1 MFFILDNSFFILK
14 FEIKHANENKNL
26 EKENIFNLDRYSNNT
41 SLFERINDFITL
53 CKSNILINP
62 ISYNY
67 DSPPKITAIIP
78 VFNASETIK
87 YAVRS
92 IQNQNMKEIE
102 ILLVDDHSSDNSLE
116 VINDL
121 IIEDKRIKLI
131 KNKQNKGILYSR
143 SIGALKAKGKYI
155 MALDN
160 DDLFI
165 FGIFNKC
172 YDEAEKNN
180 LDIIEFSGIQI
191 CQNCKID
198 PKNIYIPYYLRFKKD
213 GLIVNQPELSKFIYL
228 KNNTS
233 YSYDFI
239 DVFVWGKLIK
249 TKIYRKA
256 IKLIRKF
263 IFNYNIYLTEDKIL
277 TVALFR
283 VANSFKYID
292 IYGIIYIENQYS
304 ICHSWIRKKKKRILI
319 DFLLFAVFF
328 FNLNKD
334 KEEIQIVIEDLKIR
348 FEEYNNI
355 LDGYYKLLFIK
366 LYNNIL
372 KCKTVTES
380 DKKII
385 KNLINNNDK

>member
-1 MFFILDNSFFILK
+1 MFICKIIQIKNILKKLLKICVLFIILFFFLFFILDNSFFILK

-180 LDIIEFSGIQI
+180 LDI
-191 CQNCKID
+191 
-198 PKNIYIPYYLRFKKD
+198 L
-213 GLIVNQPELSKFIYL
+213 
-228 KNNTS
+228 
-233 YSYDFI
+233 
-239 DVFVWGKLIK
+239 
-249 TKIYRKA
+249 
-256 IKLIRKF
+256 
-263 IFNYNIYLTEDKIL
+263 
-277 TVALFR
+277 
-283 VANSFKYID
+283 
-292 IYGIIYIENQYS
+292 
-304 ICHSWIRKKKKRILI
+304 
-319 DFLLFAVFF
+319 
-328 FNLNKD
+328 FNL
-334 KEEIQIVIEDLKIR
+334 I
-348 FEEYNNI
+348 
-355 LDGYYKLLFIK
+355 
-366 LYNNIL
+366 
-372 KCKTVTES
+372 
-380 DKKII
+380 
-385 KNLINNNDK
+385 